1 MSKENTESTN
11 TNENVVGSANDKLTM
26 PTLSAP
32 VGSVIGTA
40 DVDPKAKT
48 TTKSVPAPKAATATK
63 EETVAV
69 YSTGTKFWGDVGR
82 LSNGYNIIPKHE
94 ADQWL
99 TTDPDVRL
107 ASPEEIKANLPADGD
122 AQ

>member
-11 TNENVVGSANDKLTM
+11 TNENVVGSANEKLTM

-32 VGSVIGTA
+32 VGSVITTA
-40 DVDPKAKT
+40 EVDPK
-48 TTKSVPAPKAATATK
+48 TKTATK
-63 EETVAV
+63 PVASSKKNVGEKEEMVAV
-69 YSTGTKFWGDVGR
+69 FSTGTKFWAEVGR

-94 ADQWL
+94 ADMWL
-99 TTDPDVRL
+99 TDPEVRL